1 MAGQVY
7 ALFVGIDDYR
17 APVPR
22 LRGCVN
28 DVTTLRDVLRSR
40 VGDRL
45 QDRMLLD
52 AEATRAG
59 LTAAFRDHLGQ
70 AGPDDVALFY
80 YSGHGSQQ
88 RVPDELVVA
97 EGDRLGETLVLH
109 DSRAPGGHDLADK
122 ELGALVAGVARRE
135 PHVLVVLDCC
145 HSGSGT
151 RAIDDDAER
160 ERRAPADDR
169 PRSLESYR
177 AVLDAVA
184 AMDAAAGTGAPTGGA
199 DGAERAGGELASA
212 ERGWSAGAPSGWA
225 QPRAP
230 HVLLAACR
238 STETA
243 KELRID
249 GRTRGVLSAAL
260 ETALSGAGAPTYRDL
275 HRFVVAQAHSRV
287 RQQNPQLETTS
298 AADLDRPFL
307 GGAVEPRPASFVL
320 SREEPTGW
328 VLDGGRLHGIPAP
341 VGEETT
347 HLAVLALDAEP
358 GAEPLATASVTAVEA
373 GRCTVAVDPAD
384 ALDAARSYRA
394 VVTALPLAPVP
405 VVLSGDA
412 DALAALRTA
421 LAGEPGSDR
430 PTLVRETSHPDAELS
445 VEATPT
451 GYRVGRP
458 GSARSLVAPVDGSGP
473 EAAEGAALVLEHLAR
488 WTRVAALSNPA
499 TTLGGAVRV
508 DVELLG
514 AGPATGATPD
524 AAAPALHASPDGV
537 VRVRY
542 GRTREGAEVAPEVRL
557 TLTNTRTDRSLW
569 CAVVDLP
576 GTYGIYSD
584 ALPAG
589 VVELAPGAH
598 EVLDLVG
605 EVPDELWRAGV
616 HELDDLLKVVV
627 STDEFDPRSLDL
639 PDLDVTSRAAL
650 PVVRDLADPTSTL
663 DRLLQRSATRRIRPR
678 PKAGEARSDWTTVD
692 VLLLV
697 ERPPAGV
704 RLTGAGAGPGGPGGP
719 AGGAVEVAP
728 GVTVEPHPA
737 LDCEVSLRSSV
748 ATTRDLDHP
757 GLPAVLRD
765 APEES
770 APFGLSPTRGDVD
783 TLDTLEL
790 RGLDAAQ
797 TAQVTPDAPLRVHLD
812 VPLADDEHLLPFAW
826 DGEFYLP
833 LGAARSD
840 GSTTEVVLERL
851 TAPVPVPSE
860 VIGERDLVG
869 SVKILFRKLV
879 GKRLGLGYDYPL
891 LRRAVVEDG
900 GLRYDDDS
908 ASIAAAVG
916 RASAVLVY
924 VHGIIGDTRG
934 MALSSGRTALV
945 PPPPLLGGRYD
956 VVLTFDYEN
965 INTSIVENAR
975 LLGER
980 LAAVGL
986 DGSGP
991 QRLDVVAH
999 SMGGL
1004 VSRHFV
1010 ELTPGAG
1017 GGGAGAAVV
1026 DRLVTLGTPQFGSPW
1041 PTVQKFAT
1049 VALTVGLNGLAAGAW
1064 PLAVL
1069 TTLLSALEKVDVALD
1084 EMEPG
1089 SDLVRALAAAPDPGV
1104 PYTVI
1109 VGNRSFVG
1117 PAGQPEGGLVR
1128 RLLARLHPGRVV
1140 EEVIDRVFLE
1150 KPNDIAVSVES
1161 GRSVPL
1167 DRTPAPR
1174 VVEVGSD
1181 HMSYFENAEALA
1193 LLAEALAPVGPPPP
1207 PGGGAPAPSPASDGA
1222 PAVPV
1227 PAPDGP

>member
-45 QDRMLLD
+45 RDRVLLD
-52 AEATRAG
+52 AEATREG

-88 RVPDELVVA
+88 RVPDELVLA
-97 EGDRLGETLVLH
+97 EGDRLDETLVLH

-160 ERRAPADDR
+160 ERRAPVDDR

-184 AMDAAAGTGAPTGGA
+184 AMDAAAGPPTGGA
-199 DGAERAGGELASA
+199 DGAGRAGGELGVA
-212 ERGWSAGAPSGWA
+212 ERGWSADAPSGWA

-287 RQQNPQLETTS
+287 RQQNPQLETTT

-320 SREEPTGW
+320 SREEPAGW

-341 VGEETT
+341 VGDETT
-347 HLAVLALDAEP
+347 HLAVLAPDAEP

-373 GRCTVAVDPAD
+373 GRCTVSVEPAD
-384 ALDAARSYRA
+384 ALDPVRSYRA
-394 VVTALPLAPVP
+394 VVTALPLTPVP

-458 GSARSLVAPVDGSGP
+458 GSSRALVAPVEGSGP
-473 EAAEGAALVLEHLAR
+473 DAAEGAALVLEHLAR
-488 WTRVAALSNPA
+488 WTRVAALTNPT

-508 DVELLG
+508 DVELL
-514 AGPATGATPD
+514 APTPAAPADD
-524 AAAPALHASPDGV
+524 ASGTPALHASAEGV

-542 GRTREGAEVAPEVRL
+542 GRTAAGDEVPPEVRL

-589 VVELAPGAH
+589 VVELAPGAR
-598 EVLDLVG
+598 EVVDLVG
-605 EVPDELWRAGV
+605 EVPDALWHAGV

-639 PDLDVTSRAAL
+639 PDLDVTNRAAL
-650 PVVRDLADPTSTL
+650 PAVRDLDDPTSTL

-678 PKAGEARSDWTTVD
+678 PKAGESRSDWATVD

-704 RLTGAGAGPGGPGGP
+704 RLEAGRP
-719 AGGAVEVAP
+719 AEVAP
-728 GVTVEPHPA
+728 GVTVEAHPA
-737 LDCEVSLRSSV
+737 LDCQVSLQSSV
-748 ATTRDLDHP
+748 ATTRDLTHP

-765 APEES
+765 APEGS

-790 RGLDAAQ
+790 RGLAADQ
-797 TAQVTPDAPLRVHLD
+797 AARVTPEEPLRVRLD

-840 GSTTEVVLERL
+840 GAGTEVVLDRL
-851 TAPVPVPSE
+851 TTPVLVPSE
-860 VIGERDLVG
+860 VVGERDLVS

-879 GKRLGLGYDYPL
+879 GKRLGLGYDHPL

-900 GLRYDDDS
+900 ALRYEDDT
-908 ASIAAAVG
+908 AAIG
-916 RASAVLVY
+916 RAVAQARAVVVY

-934 MALSSGRTALV
+934 MALSSGHTALV
-945 PPPPLLGGRYD
+945 PPPPLLSGRYD

-1010 ELTPGAG
+1010 EIAPAG
-1017 GGGAGAAVV
+1017 GGPGTGAAVV
-1026 DRLVTLGTPQFGSPW
+1026 DRLVTLGTPQSGSPW

-1069 TTLLSALEKVDVALD
+1069 TTLLTALEKVDVALD

-1109 VGNRSFVG
+1109 VGNRSFAG
-1117 PAGQPEGGLVR
+1117 PPVPPEGGLVR
-1128 RLLARLHPGRVV
+1128 RLLARLHPGRLV
-1140 EEVIDRVFLE
+1140 EEVVDRVFLE
-1150 KPNDIAVSVES
+1150 QPNDIAVSVES

-1167 DRTPAPR
+1167 DRTPAPH
-1174 VVEVGSD
+1174 VVEVPSD
-1181 HMSYFENAEALA
+1181 HMSYFENAEALT
-1193 LLAEALAPVGPPPP
+1193 LLAEALAPVGPVGPA
-1207 PGGGAPAPSPASDGA
+1207 APTDGVPATDGA
-1222 PAVPV
+1222 PALPV
-1227 PAPDGP
+1227 AAPDGR